1 MDQASLSVSSGDQ
14 DGCTS
19 SICINAVGAKNVNME
34 FRKYMERG
42 SAIVDVASCA
52 AYDLPDIAV
61 HHGVFELSEYHEDE
75 FVQKMLSEVGYAR
88 KNQPGLA
95 YRLSKTFVVWYS
107 KKCAFAYGK
116 DGI

>member
-14 DGCTS
+14 GGCTS
-19 SICINAVGAKNVNME
+19 SICINAVGAKNVNMA

-61 HHGVFELSEYHEDE
+61 HHGVFELAEYHEDE
-75 FVQKMLSEVGYAR
+75 FVQKTLSEVGFALAAIADER
-88 KNQPGLA
+88 NSFLAGVDVIVDGGGLNGKQF
-95 YRLSKTFVVWYS
+95 LS
-107 KKCAFAYGK
+107 
-116 DGI
+116 

>member
-1 MDQASLSVSSGDQ
+1 MNCFLIVWSS
-14 DGCTS
+14 
-19 SICINAVGAKNVNME
+19 AVGAKNVNMA

-42 SAIVDVASCA
+42 SAIVDVASSA

-61 HHGVFELSEYHEDE
+61 HHGVFELAEYYEDE